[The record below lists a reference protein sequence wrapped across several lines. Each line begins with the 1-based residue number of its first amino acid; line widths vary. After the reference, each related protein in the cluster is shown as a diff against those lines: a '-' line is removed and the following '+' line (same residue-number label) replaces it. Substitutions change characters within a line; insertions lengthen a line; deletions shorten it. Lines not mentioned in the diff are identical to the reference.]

1 MADTKLVLC
10 DAVCFVK
17 SKFGKLLSNTLKVT
31 LSDFYSCDV
40 LAIAKQQLLDDI
52 LDMKSS
58 VKFPHVPRRR
68 DGDNRAARE
77 IDDIISLFTCIDEN
91 KLFDRLP
98 VYVSNNPDAMP
109 SARLYEGDLY
119 GRPILRLLNNLNDK
133 VNDYGATLA
142 ILSRDLQAVQSRILP
157 VAVQSS
163 QQPRQQP
170 QSQVMCHQPQH
181 GPQSLSEFPTIE

>member
-10 DAVCFVK
+10 DALSFVK

-58 VKFPHVPRRR
+58 VKFPRVPRRR

-119 GRPILRLLNNLNDK
+119 GILRLLNNLNDK
-133 VNDYGATLA
+133 VNDYGAP
-142 ILSRDLQAVQSRILP
+142 LP
-157 VAVQSS
+157 FCPETCRPYKVES
-163 QQPRQQP
+163 
-170 QSQVMCHQPQH
+170 H
-181 GPQSLSEFPTIE
+181 L

>member
-31 LSDFYSCDV
+31 LSDFYSGDV
-40 LAIAKQQLLDDI
+40 LAVAKQQLLDDI

-58 VKFPHVPRRR
+58 AKFPHVPGRR
-68 DGDNRAARE
+68 DGDNKAARE

-98 VYVSNNPDAMP
+98 VYV
-109 SARLYEGDLY
+109 
-119 GRPILRLLNNLNDK
+119 
-133 VNDYGATLA
+133 
-142 ILSRDLQAVQSRILP
+142 
-157 VAVQSS
+157 
-163 QQPRQQP
+163 
-170 QSQVMCHQPQH
+170 
-181 GPQSLSEFPTIE
+181 